1 MIGNLGAFIATSFS
15 GLFTPE
21 TAGAFRLSSMGA
33 IGALR
38 SMTGAGALDVIP
50 VHVSQVAPTYHSEDA
65 QENPRF
71 RRKAQAGMERAVDN
85 SSPCRGGQASP
96 GSCQLSSRMPFM
108 LPSARHSP
116 TTRWKSSQ
124 PGPQP
129 RKRNHLASFSPSLVK

>member
-65 QENPRF
+65 QEGPRAF
-71 RRKAQAGMERAVDN
+71 AEKRKPE
-85 SSPCRGGQASP
+85 
-96 GSCQLSSRMPFM
+96 
-108 LPSARHSP
+108 
-116 TTRWKSSQ
+116 WK
-124 PGPQP
+124 G
-129 RKRNHLASFSPSLVK
+129 R